1 MIIEID
7 PQQLPPRRIAQVIY
21 HLQEGGLVAYPTDTV
36 YGIGCDLLN
45 KRAMERLYE
54 LKGKSHKRPLSLLC
68 ADLSHASEYAIL
80 PDRAFMTLRRI
91 LPGPYTIILKANE
104 RVPKVLLTRQRT
116 VGIRVPDHP
125 VPRAI
130 LKALG
135 HPLLTASI
143 PEVEGVYFADPREI
157 WEHFGHALAAVVEGG
172 DVPNLPSSVV
182 DLSEDEPVVVR
193 EGRGDVSFFQA

>member
-7 PQQLPPRRIAQVIY
+7 PQQLPPRRIAQVLY

-45 KRAMERLYE
+45 KRAMERLYD

-68 ADLSHASEYAIL
+68 ADLSHASEYAII

-91 LPGPYTIILKANE
+91 LPGPYTIILKATD

-116 VGIRVPDHP
+116 VGIRVPAHP
-125 VPRAI
+125 VPIAI
-130 LKALG
+130 LKELG
-135 HPLLTASI
+135 HPLLTASV
-143 PEVEGVYFADPREI
+143 PAVEDEYLADPREI

-172 DVPNLPSSVV
+172 DVPNQPSSVV
-182 DLSEDEPVVVR
+182 DLSEYEPVVVR
-193 EGRGDVSFFQA
+193 EGRGDVSMFQA